1 MSKAHPPAFSG
12 PQVNIPESARGS
24 LNATTPADQRVPD
37 RLTELSDG
45 PNTKEIY
52 GGITT
57 YLPAK
62 YEQVQIVENK
72 AGVPV
77 EHKIIRED
85 R

>member
-1 MSKAHPPAFSG
+1 MSKPHAPAFAG
-12 PQVNIPESARGS
+12 PQVNIPEGSRGGVNES
-24 LNATTPADQRVPD
+24 TPMAQRNPD
-37 RLTELSDG
+37 RVEELSPG
-45 PNTKEIY
+45 PNTQEIY

-62 YEQVQIVENK
+62 YEQVQVVENR

-85 R
+85 H